1 MAMMVLGLSG
11 VAVLAALI
19 ASNVLGF
26 AWFSQ
31 SLFGKMWLKG
41 LGRPLKPSKE
51 MKNGM
56 PKAMALNAVGAL
68 LTIYVLGYL
77 LNFMGASSWMDGVNT
92 AFWLWLGLVVPVKL
106 GNVLWQMQKW
116 SVFLI
121 ESAFQ
126 LVNLAVIAAILA
138 TL

>member
-1 MAMMVLGLSG
+1 
-11 VAVLAALI
+11 
-19 ASNVLGF
+19 
-26 AWFSQ
+26 
-31 SLFGKMWLKG
+31 LFGKVWLKG
-41 LGRPLKPSKE
+41 LGRSLKPSKE
-51 MKNGM
+51 MKKGM
-56 PKAMALNAVGAL
+56 PKAVALNAVGTL

-77 LNFMGASSWMDGVNT
+77 LNFVGASSWMDGANT

-126 LVNLAVIAAILA
+126 LVNLVVIAGLLA